1 MDDSQENKTYLS
13 YNRVVGDTLD
23 EMLYQAFDVLDY
35 ALVSSPGAPVKQ
47 ALIDAGIGDDVYGSY
62 DAGILQPVFSFVAKN
77 ANASQADEFESII
90 ETLLKKLLKQELIKK
105 HC

>member
-1 MDDSQENKTYLS
+1 MYKRQ
-13 YNRVVGDTLD
+13 
-23 EMLYQAFDVLDY
+23 VLDY

-90 ETLLKKLLKQELIKK
+90 AVCLLYTSFDRKFSTNKAFTYYRKGFV
-105 HC
+105 

>member
-1 MDDSQENKTYLS
+1 
-13 YNRVVGDTLD
+13 
-23 EMLYQAFDVLDY
+23 MLYQAFDVLDY

-90 ETLLKKLLKQELIKK
+90 ENTLKEVVKTGINKEALLAGIKQQ
-105 HC
+105 